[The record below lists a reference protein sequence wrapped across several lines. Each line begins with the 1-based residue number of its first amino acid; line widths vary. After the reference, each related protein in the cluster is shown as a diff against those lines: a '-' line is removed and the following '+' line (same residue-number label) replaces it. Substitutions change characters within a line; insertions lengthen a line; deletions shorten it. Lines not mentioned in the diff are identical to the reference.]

1 MRKTNSKEVK
11 QYFREYLNDVLTD
24 NFNGSIEAMQEQ
36 FFASC
41 SISGGKLDRKY
52 SCFQDAFV
60 QMIYDY
66 VTPYTSEAM
75 EILTEALQY
84 TEVEKEKYYDT
95 DKIFNMLSMLFY
107 RAFTERC
114 KKENINPV
122 AHFTY

>member
-1 MRKTNSKEVK
+1 MTK
-11 QYFREYLNDVLTD
+11 
-24 NFNGSIEAMQEQ
+24 Q

-41 SISGGKLDRKY
+41 SIRGGKLDRKY

-84 TEVEKEKYYDT
+84 TEAEKEKYYDT

-107 RAFTERC
+107 RAFEERC
-114 KKENINPV
+114 RKENINPT
-122 AHFTY
+122 AHFRY

>member
-1 MRKTNSKEVK
+1 MIKTNSKEVK

-24 NFNGSIEAMQEQ
+24 NFEGNIEAMQEQ

-52 SCFQDAFV
+52 TCFQDAFV

-75 EILTEALQY
+75 DILTEALQY
-84 TEVEKEKYYDT
+84 TETEKEKYYDT
-95 DKIFNMLSMLFY
+95 DKIFHMLTVLFY
-107 RAFTERC
+107 RAFEEKCR
-114 KKENINPV
+114 KENINPT